1 MICHSFISHTCF
13 ATILYS
19 KKQARCSHR
28 PQRVE
33 GLWSAHPRLRAIS
46 ISASE
51 FSTLVLTMPPKV
63 SSGSRD
69 SSGSLTT
76 LPVNTV
82 YSWGHGN
89 HQLMRVIFPTET
101 NSLTSRRG
109 NVNNNNVYSRSI
121 CTNPVAIACAKY
133 HNVAITEEGRVFT
146 WGLHSESLGIEK
158 TATPAKKNDGEW
170 TTATDDRRRPRS
182 NSLQS
187 SSGNSSPSST
197 ISSPRLVVGMLPQNG
212 GGKAVAVSASENH
225 TAIVT
230 AEGHLF
236 TWGTSIGTDA
246 LGHRGVRWQQCP
258 RKVQVRCSSHSMN
271 LLQA

>member
-1 MICHSFISHTCF
+1 MLS
-13 ATILYS
+13 TILYS

-69 SSGSLTT
+69 SSSLAT

-89 HQLMRVIFPTET
+89 HQVMRVIFPTET
-101 NSLTSRRG
+101 NSLTSTRRG

-133 HNVAITEEGRVFT
+133 HNVAITEDGRVFT

-158 TATPAKKNDGEW
+158 TATPSKKNDGEW

-182 NSLQS
+182 NSLQ
-187 SSGNSSPSST
+187 GNSVNSPSSST
-197 ISSPRLVVGMLPQNG
+197 ISSPQLVVGML
-212 GGKAVAVSASENH
+212 VSSFLCCFLSILMYKTSLIASLAARKRWRKGSCCVSIRKSYCH
-225 TAIVT
+225 CYSRGTFV
-230 AEGHLF
+230 HLGNVD
-236 TWGTSIGTDA
+236 WY
-246 LGHRGVRWQQCP
+246 
-258 RKVQVRCSSHSMN
+258 
-271 LLQA
+271 